1 MKTLRDLAIRLFRA
15 SPPPSAK
22 LSYVLGV
29 RQRQVQYWLAGR
41 DPTPVDV
48 LEILEDQVAAV
59 ERFGLKERVDQLVAE
74 ATAAGI
80 DPSVTGHYMA
90 TAVDHAKE

>member
-48 LEILEDQVAAV
+48 LEILEDQIAAV
-59 ERFGLKERVDQLVAE
+59 ERFRLKERVDQLVAE